1 MTERSIYKDIAK
13 RTGGDIYV
21 GVVGPVR
28 TGKSTFIKKFLDCAV
43 IPNIEDEND
52 RARAVD
58 EIPQSAGGL
67 TVMTTEPKFLPAEAV
82 KVKLP
87 DGVCVNMRLVD
98 CVGYMVDGALGAKE
112 GEEYRMIETPWSKDP
127 MPFPTAAELGTYKVI
142 GEHSTVGMLVTS
154 DGTITDIPREAYV
167 PAEERIAKEL
177 ESLGKPFAV
186 ILNSR
191 YPESEEAHALAR
203 ELEKKYSAPVALVSC
218 LDLSFRDVSEILSL
232 VLDQFP
238 IKQIEIE
245 LDDWLYAL
253 PDDHPLMRESIEKI
267 KKLTDGIERIGD
279 IERTLSKERDFTLV
293 SLDGGEGSAKLS
305 MPLAKEK
312 FLQVLGEICG
322 ENITSEAELIRVISE
337 LADFKSRYSRFT
349 SAINDVTEKGYGIV
363 LPSIEELNLS
373 EPQLI
378 KQAGGFGVRVSAS
391 ADSIH
396 MIRAGIRTELCP
408 VVGSEE
414 QSREVVKYLKG
425 EIEDD
430 PMAVWECNM
439 LGRSLY
445 DLVRDG
451 MSSKLSHIPDDAR
464 EKLGETL
471 GKIVNDG
478 AGGLICILL

>member
-28 TGKSTFIKKFLDCAV
+28 TGKSTFIKRFLDCAV

-58 EIPQSAGGL
+58 EIPQSAAGL

-112 GEEYRMIETPWSKDP
+112 GDEYRMIETPWSKEP
-127 MPFPTAAELGTYKVI
+127 MPFPNAAELGTYKVI

-167 PAEERIAKEL
+167 PAEERIAREL
-177 ESLGKPFAV
+177 SDLGKPFAV

-191 YPESEEAHALAR
+191 YPESDEAHALAL
-203 ELEKKYSAPVALVSC
+203 ELEKKYSAPVALVNC
-218 LDLSFRDVSEILSL
+218 LDLSFLDVSEILSL

-238 IKQIEIE
+238 IKQIDIE

-253 PDDHPLMRESIEKI
+253 PDDHPLMRESLERI
-267 KKLTDGIERIGD
+267 KELTEGIERIGD
-279 IERTLSKERDFTLV
+279 VERVLKDRDEFCLV
-293 SLDGGEGSAKLS
+293 SLDGGEGTARLS
-305 MPLAKEK
+305 MPMEKGK
-312 FLQVLGEICG
+312 FLSVLGEICG
-322 ENITSEAELIRVISE
+322 DRIECEAELIRTVAE
-337 LADFKSRYSRFT
+337 LAEFRERYSKFST
-349 SAINDVTEKGYGIV
+349 ALNDVTEKGYGIV
-363 LPSIEELNLS
+363 LPSVEEMHLS

-378 KQAGGFGVRVSAS
+378 KQAGGYGVKVSAS

-396 MIRAGIRTELCP
+396 MIKAGIKTELCP

-425 EIEDD
+425 EIEED

-451 MSSKLSHIPDDAR
+451 MSSKLSHIPDEAR